1 MFDTKDIKL
10 IAEGASF
17 DIKGFL
23 VKLLGHW
30 KIFVLSIS
38 IAMYWAYYVNIRKE
52 SVYGMDASIVVKD
65 DSNPMFSNNTSL
77 TFNWGGTSDKVQT
90 VITTLRSRT
99 HNEKVVDKL
108 QYYIKYLKKGYYYY
122 SDTYGST
129 AFKVAINKQRGQLA
143 GMPIKIKPISNT
155 EFEFEIDFG
164 EAKEAMLYHYRD
176 FSTSVIKTPGKNFLS
191 KFKFNQ
197 EINLPFF
204 NGQITLDSSKPLN
217 LNEDTYIQFD
227 DFNNA
232 VSVYRGIGVNADAKA
247 PSVIVLDLQGSNK
260 ARLVE
265 YLNSTVAILK
275 EDELNSKNLF
285 AVNTI
290 RFIDSTLNVIEGQLK
305 NTESDLKDFRK
316 STNVYELEAG
326 GAKLSDEISNLDLEL
341 DNIRR
346 KISFYNFL
354 KSYLEKNTDYS
365 KLPAPA
371 VAGIDDPNV
380 IASVSKLIQMS
391 IERAEK
397 TFAIKNPKLY
407 NEFDSQMESVKKV
420 LLNNIES
427 SKSALLIDLK
437 IINGRINIAEGSIS
451 LLPEKQQDYINI
463 SRKYDL
469 KEKIYSTFLEKR
481 SEADIVKAASVSDIE
496 FIDSAKDVGGG
507 FRGPKRSINYVLAI
521 IIGFFLPFL
530 YVLIIALSDTKINTT
545 QEIIQLTKIPII
557 GVIGKKNT
565 ENNLSVFEKPKSPL
579 AESFRAVRSSL
590 QFLSKKQNIEGTK
603 ILMLTSSISGEG
615 KSFCSIN
622 LATVFALSEK
632 KTVIVGLDL
641 RKPKIFGD
649 FKVDNNIGVVNYLV
663 GQKTVDEIIY
673 KSHIPNLDIITSGP
687 IPPNPSEL
695 LMSEA
700 MSELIA
706 DLKTKYEYIILDT
719 PPVGLV
725 SDALELSHFADAT
738 LYVVRQAYT
747 KRGMLSVVNE
757 KHLRGEL
764 KNVSIIFNGFQNK
777 AKYGYGYGYGYSYG
791 AYGYGYGAYYEEE
804 SKPKTRK
811 EKFLDMLNLSKKRNS

>member
-10 IAEGASF
+10 ISEGASF

-23 VKLLGHW
+23 VKLLAHW
-30 KIFVLSIS
+30 KLFLLSIS
-38 IAMYWAYYVNIRKE
+38 VAMYWAYHVNIRKE
-52 SVYGMDASIVVKD
+52 SIYGMDASIVVKD

-99 HNEKVVDKL
+99 HNEKVVEKL
-108 QYYIKYLKKGYYYY
+108 QYYIKYLRKGDYFF
-122 SDTYGST
+122 SDAYGT
-129 AFKVAINKQRGQLA
+129 IPFKAVINKQRGQLA
-143 GMPIKIKPISNT
+143 NMLIRIKPISNS
-155 EFEFEIDFG
+155 EFEFEVDFG
-164 EAKEAMLYHYRD
+164 EAKEVMLYHYSD
-176 FSTSVIKTPGKNFLS
+176 NSSSTIKTPGKKFFS

-197 EINLPFF
+197 EINVPFF
-204 NGQITLDSSKPLN
+204 NGQITLDSSMPLQ
-217 LNEDTYIQFD
+217 LNEDIYIQFE

-232 VSVYRGIGVNADAKA
+232 VGTYRGIGVNADSKA
-247 PSVIVLDLQGSNK
+247 LSVIVLDMQGSNK

-265 YLNSTVAILK
+265 YLNSTVNILR
-275 EDELNSKNLF
+275 ENELNSKNMF

-305 NTESDLKDFRK
+305 NTESDLKNFRK
-316 STNVYELEAG
+316 NTNVYELQTG
-326 GAKLSDEISNLDLEL
+326 GLKLSEEITSLDLEQ
-341 DNIRR
+341 DNLKR
-346 KISFYNFL
+346 KLAFYNFL

-380 IASVSKLIQMS
+380 VVNVSKLIQLS
-391 IERAEK
+391 VERAEK
-397 TFAIKNPKLY
+397 AYTVKNQNLY
-407 NEFDSQMESVKKV
+407 KELDSQMESIKKV

-427 SKSALLIDLK
+427 SKSALTIDLRS
-437 IINGRINIAEGSIS
+437 INSRMSKAEGSIS
-451 LLPEKQQDYINI
+451 QLPDKEQDYINI

-507 FRGPKRSINYVLAI
+507 FRGPKRTINYVLAMI
-521 IIGFFLPFL
+521 VGFFLPFL
-530 YVLIIALSDTKINTT
+530 YVLIISLSDTNINTT
-545 QEIIQLTKIPII
+545 QEIVQLTKIPII
-557 GVIGKKNT
+557 GVVGKKNT
-565 ENNLSVFEKPKSPL
+565 DNNLSVFEKPKSPL

-590 QFLSKKQNIEGTK
+590 QFLSKKHNVEGTK

-649 FKVDNNIGVVNYLV
+649 FRIDNNFGVVNYLV

-700 MSELIA
+700 MAELIS
-706 DLKTKYEYIILDT
+706 DLKTRYDYIILDT

-725 SDALELSHFADAT
+725 ADALELSHFADAT

-777 AKYGYGYGYGYSYG
+777 AKYGYGYGYGYVYG

-804 SKPKTRK
+804 KLPKTRK
-811 EKFLDMLNLSKKRNS
+811 EKILDFFNVSKTKNS

>member
-1 MFDTKDIKL
+1 MFDTKDLKSL
-10 IAEGASF
+10 AEGASF
-17 DIKGFL
+17 DVKAFL

-30 KIFVLSIS
+30 KLFVLFIS
-38 IAMYWAYYVNIRKE
+38 VAMYWAYYVNIRKE
-52 SVYGMDASIVVKD
+52 SIYGMDASIVVKD
-65 DSNPMFSNNTSL
+65 ESNPMFSNNTNL

-99 HNEKVVDKL
+99 HNERVVDKL
-108 QYYIKYLKKGYYYY
+108 QYYIKYLRKGDYFYP
-122 SDTYGST
+122 DAYGT
-129 AFKVAINKQRGQLA
+129 IPFKAVINKHRGQLA
-143 GMPIKIKPISNT
+143 NMLIRVKPVSST
-155 EFEFEIDFG
+155 HFEFEVDFG
-164 EAKEAMLYHYRD
+164 EAKEVMLYHYSD
-176 FSTSVIKTPGKNFLS
+176 YSTSTVKTPGKKFFG

-197 EINLPFF
+197 EIDLPFF
-204 NGQITLDSSKPLN
+204 NGQITLDSSQPLN
-217 LNEDTYIQFD
+217 LNEDIYLRFD
-227 DFNNA
+227 DFNGTVGA
-232 VSVYRGIGVNADAKA
+232 FRGIGVTADAKA
-247 PSVIVLDLQGSNK
+247 ASVIVLDMQGPNK

-265 YLNSTVAILK
+265 YLNSTVTILR
-275 EDELNSKNLF
+275 ENELNSKNLF

-305 NTESDLKDFRK
+305 DTESDLKNFRK
-316 STNVYELEAG
+316 NTNVYELETG
-326 GAKLSDEISNLDLEL
+326 GAKYSDEITSLDLEQ
-341 DNIRR
+341 DNVKR
-346 KISFYNFL
+346 KLAFYNFL
-354 KSYLEKNTDYS
+354 KNYLEKNADYS

-371 VAGIDDPNV
+371 VAGIDDPNIV
-380 IASVSKLIQMS
+380 ANVSKLIQLS
-391 IERAEK
+391 IDRSEK
-397 TFAIKNPKLY
+397 TFTVKNQNLY
-407 NEFDSQMESVKKV
+407 KELDSQMESVKKV

-427 SKSALLIDLK
+427 SKSALSIDLRT
-437 IINGRINIAEGSIS
+437 INNRISKAEGSIS
-451 LLPEKQQDYINI
+451 QLPDKEQDYINI

-521 IIGFFLPFL
+521 IVGFFLPFL
-530 YVLIIALSDTKINTT
+530 YVLIKALSDTNINTT
-545 QEIIQLTKIPII
+545 QEILQLTKIPII

-590 QFLSKKQNIEGTK
+590 QFLSKKHNVEGTK

-649 FKVDNNIGVVNYLV
+649 FKVDNNLGVVNYLV

-700 MSELIA
+700 MEELINE
-706 DLKTKYEYIILDT
+706 LKTKYDYVILDT

-725 SDALELSHFADAT
+725 ADALELSHYADAT

-757 KHLRGEL
+757 KHMRGEL

-804 SKPKTRK
+804 RRPKTLK
-811 EKFLDMLNLSKKRNS
+811 EKVLDYFNFSKRKD

>member
-1 MFDTKDIKL
+1 MFDTKDLKL
-10 IAEGASF
+10 ISEGASF
-17 DIKGFL
+17 DVKAFF

-30 KIFVLSIS
+30 KLFLLSMS
-38 IAMYWAYYVNIRKE
+38 IALYWAYHVNIRKE
-52 SVYGMDASIVVKD
+52 SIYGMDASIVVKD

-108 QYYIKYLKKGYYYY
+108 QYYIKYLKKGDYFYP
-122 SDTYGST
+122 DAYGT
-129 AFKVAINKQRGQLA
+129 IPFKAVINKQRGQLA
-143 GMPIKIKPISNT
+143 NTLIRIKPISNT
-155 EFEFEIDFG
+155 EFVFEVDFG
-164 EAKEAMLYHYRD
+164 EAKEVMLYHYSD
-176 FSTSVIKTPGKNFLS
+176 YSTSSVKIREK
-191 KFKFNQ
+191 KFHNKFRFNQ

-217 LNEDTYIQFD
+217 LNEDIYIRFD
-227 DFNNA
+227 DFNTTVGA
-232 VSVYRGIGVNADAKA
+232 YRGIGVNADIKA
-247 PSVIVLDLQGSNK
+247 LSVIILDMQGSNK

-265 YLNSTVAILK
+265 YLNSTVTILR
-275 EDELNSKNLF
+275 ENELSSKNLF

-305 NTESDLKDFRK
+305 NTESDLKNFRK
-316 STNVYELEAG
+316 NTNVYELETG
-326 GAKLSDEISNLDLEL
+326 GEKLSEEITSLDLEQ
-341 DNIRR
+341 DNVKR
-346 KISFYNFL
+346 KLAFYNFL

-371 VAGIDDPNV
+371 VAGIDDPNI
-380 IASVSKLIQMS
+380 IANVTRLIQLS
-391 IERAEK
+391 VERAEK
-397 TFAIKNPKLY
+397 TFTVKNQNLY
-407 NEFDSQMESVKKV
+407 KELDSQMESVKKV

-427 SKSALLIDLK
+427 SKNALSIDLRS
-437 IINGRINIAEGSIS
+437 INGRINKAEGTIS
-451 LLPEKQQDYINI
+451 QLPEKEQDYINI

-521 IIGFFLPFL
+521 IVGFFLPFL
-530 YVLIIALSDTKINTT
+530 YVLIIALSDTNINTT
-545 QEIIQLTKIPII
+545 QEITQLTKIPII

-565 ENNLSVFEKPKSPL
+565 DNNLSVFEKPKSPL

-590 QFLSKKQNIEGTK
+590 QFLSKKHNLEGTK

-622 LATVFALSEK
+622 LATVFALSDK

-649 FKVDNNIGVVNYLV
+649 FKVDNNLGVVNYLV
-663 GQKTVDEIIY
+663 GQKTVEEIIY

-695 LMSEA
+695 LMSDA
-700 MSELIA
+700 MGELIT
-706 DLKTKYEYIILDT
+706 DLKTKYDYIVLDT

-725 SDALELSHFADAT
+725 ADALELSHFADAT

-764 KNVSIIFNGFQNK
+764 KNLSIIFNGFQNK
-777 AKYGYGYGYGYSYG
+777 AKYGYGYGYGYG
-791 AYGYGYGAYYEEE
+791 AYGYGYGAYYEEDR
-804 SKPKTRK
+804 KPKTRK
-811 EKFLDMLNLSKKRNS
+811 DKFLDFLNIYKNKKS